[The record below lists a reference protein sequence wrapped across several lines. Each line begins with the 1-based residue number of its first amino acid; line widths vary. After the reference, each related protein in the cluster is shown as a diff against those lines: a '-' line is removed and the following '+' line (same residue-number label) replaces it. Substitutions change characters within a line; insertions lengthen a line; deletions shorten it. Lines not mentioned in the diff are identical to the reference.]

1 MTVLLI
7 LAGVVGLV
15 IGVLAALYIDTQ
27 TLVRRVQEANAAK
40 QKGQAELQK
49 VQIQQRAITE
59 NLQIAQK
66 ELQTAVTERT
76 QLEAT
81 IARQLQEIE
90 ASRQQLQTSIAT
102 NEVLKENLEEAQ
114 ERLEE
119 LEGLRLMAEEKL
131 QAAEAENGRL
141 LSDLQLLEGEVVLQQ
156 EKADQLAQTA
166 ARLPELEQEVAAAEA
181 ALASLE
187 AEKDTAVTQLQQAEL
202 AHAEQSARLATLEQ
216 KLAEAEAVRQQL
228 GIAHEK
234 LQTAD
239 THLQKLQDKMEDVQ
253 TKLSYSGKNQLQL
266 IRGIGPTYARRL
278 NEFGIRTFAELAECE
293 ADQVAKIIKKKEWQA
308 VDIQDWLDEAKAL
321 AASLNEDG

>member
-102 NEVLKENLEEAQ
+102 NEVLKENLEEVQ